1 MSLDYL
7 IFFQMDLFRAPEFK
21 SVVRVSSVKPAFRKF
36 TKTKSQKDGK
46 RKKGVQDKEKK
57 IKKAGHGHRSQ
68 KISLYRRLPIPGTR
82 PQKFVTVKTEDL
94 NRSVDIF
101 YERKMFTIR
110 TADIVKMR
118 TIPDMIRT
126 LQSYKF
132 G

>member
-1 MSLDYL
+1 M
-7 IFFQMDLFRAPEFK
+7 
-21 SVVRVSSVKPAFRKF
+21 
-36 TKTKSQKDGK
+36 
-46 RKKGVQDKEKK
+46 
-57 IKKAGHGHRSQ
+57 
-68 KISLYRRLPIPGTR
+68 
-82 PQKFVTVKTEDL
+82 TVKTEDL